1 MSESTQP
8 DPRAD
13 AVGDRP
19 SQTDPEGNG
28 PEANGP
34 VANGPV
40 ANGDGV
46 AQVASAGQ
54 LAAARAARGWSPS
67 DVASK
72 LGMVPRQIEAI
83 ERGDWGALPG
93 QAFVRGA
100 IRAYGK
106 ALQVDV
112 EPLVA
117 SVGGTVR
124 AAELRPSA
132 SLEAPMPRR
141 GALGFDNGGSG
152 SRLTWVL
159 LGVLGVIAIAMYFGR
174 GAQWSQ
180 VLEDG
185 AADPGAA
192 GRAIEA
198 VPVRPQGAP
207 PESIRPQSPPSSQS
221 PSSQSSPS
229 PAPPPGDASSTA
241 PGSLAAAAQSGSAG
255 ATGQLPAAIVPA
267 SAGPAPAGAVAALRF
282 RFEQA
287 AWVEVRDGGGKL
299 LLHGMQPA
307 GSTREIA
314 GRRPYSLV
322 VGNAVHVRLDHGG
335 RDIELG
341 ALARQGVARL
351 KID

>member
-1 MSESTQP
+1 MPNQF
-8 DPRAD
+8 DPQAD
-13 AVGDRP
+13 AVGDGP
-19 SQTDPEGNG
+19 SQSGL
-28 PEANGP
+28 EANG
-34 VANGPV
+34 NG
-40 ANGDGV
+40 G
-46 AQVASAGQ
+46 AQVASAAQ
-54 LAAARAARGWSPS
+54 LAAAREARGWSLS

-112 EPLVA
+112 EALVD
-117 SVGGTVR
+117 SVGGAVR

-159 LGVLGVIAIAMYFGR
+159 LGVLGVIAIALYFGR
-174 GAQWSQ
+174 GAQWSKALDGGDVGSGASGRAVDTIQ
-180 VLEDG
+180 VRPQVAPPE
-185 AADPGAA
+185 PNPPQPPSSRSQSQPQPQPQSPSPSPSTGAA
-192 GRAIEA
+192 GA
-198 VPVRPQGAP
+198 
-207 PESIRPQSPPSSQS
+207 SPM
-221 PSSQSSPS
+221 
-229 PAPPPGDASSTA
+229 AAASVA
-241 PGSLAAAAQSGSAG
+241 PGGVAAATQSGSTA
-255 ATGQLPAAIVPA
+255 ATGSLPGSIGTA
-267 SAGPAPAGAVAALRF
+267 SAGTAPADAVDGLRF

-287 AWVEVRDGGGKL
+287 AWVDVRDAAGKV

-307 GSTREIA
+307 GSMREIA

-322 VGNAVHVRLDHGG
+322 VGNAAHVRLDQGG
-335 RDIELG
+335 REIDLG
-341 ALARQGVARL
+341 TPGRQGVARL
-351 KID
+351 RID